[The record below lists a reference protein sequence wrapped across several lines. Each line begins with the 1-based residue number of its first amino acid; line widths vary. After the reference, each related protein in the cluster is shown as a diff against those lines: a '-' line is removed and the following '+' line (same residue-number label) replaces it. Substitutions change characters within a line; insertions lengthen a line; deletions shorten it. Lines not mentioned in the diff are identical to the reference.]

1 MPAYPAMLK
10 FGLKGLHLAIRNPKT
25 TLVVV
30 TTVGGL
36 AIKGAADLANN
47 LRK

>member
-1 MPAYPAMLK
+1 MPPYPLMLK
-10 FGLKGLHLAIRNPKT
+10 VGLKGLHLAIRNPKV
-25 TLVVV
+25 TLAAV

-36 AIKGAADLANN
+36 AIKGAADLAKN